1 MAKSMSVITEH
12 YERIWVTGA
21 SSGLGHALAL
31 QLLAL
36 GHQVAISGRAPFD
49 PLPEHLMS
57 RCLVLDGDLSDATQ
71 AERMSQDIQQ
81 HWGALDTLIIN
92 AGTSDYLDPQAT
104 GTALFEGLIAGNL
117 AASTNGVQSALPLL
131 QAGRKAHVVGILSN
145 MTALQQFESS
155 QWPTAQNS
163 LGQWFSEVRSRLSP
177 KEIDLTLVGPQ
188 TLKKPMTLTVA
199 LPQEWDAQ
207 SAASA
212 IIDRLPLRMPEMVM
226 EALSIGSLWPL
237 RRD

>member
-1 MAKSMSVITEH
+1 MSVTTEH
-12 YERIWVTGA
+12 YQRIWVTGA

-57 RCLVLDGDLSDATQ
+57 RCLILDGDLSDARQ
-71 AERMSQDIQQ
+71 AERMSQHIQQ

-92 AGTSDYLDPQAT
+92 AGTCDYLDPQAA
-104 GTALFEGLIAGNL
+104 GTALFEALIESNL
-117 AASTNGVQSALPLL
+117 VASMHGVQYALPLL
-131 QAGRKAHVVGILSN
+131 QAGQKAHVVGILSSL
-145 MTALQQFESS
+145 TALQQYESS

-177 KEIDLTLVGPQ
+177 KEIDLTQVGPQ
-188 TLKKPMTLTVA
+188 TLKKPVTATVA

-212 IIDRLPLRMPEMVM
+212 IIDRLPLRMPEMVL
-226 EALSIGSLWPL
+226 EALSVNSLWPL
-237 RRD
+237 RQG